1 MSCCLE
7 ILYDHY
13 SFDEFSS
20 TIVFSSINRRSRIIK
35 RYTTLI
41 AVYQSQMRSNRKFFS
56 NNNLQ
61 ISSPYVL
68 LLMCIISSWDNNC
81 FRLFCN
87 FQQFLHTKC
96 NKRFSFNL
104 FCMKIISMW
113 NENCEKEMQNNEN
126 WKAHYELIATEMII
140 KCLRAWNVEL
150 WKFETKSF
158 YRRILNAWIG
168 ISSNFLP
175 LINIWH
181 ISEARVYFWW
191 EIVIILLIYC
201 AKNSR
206 WKFISC
212 IPTSLTHFFIS
223 CTYFAT

>member
-7 ILYDHY
+7 IYDHY
-13 SFDEFSS
+13 SFDEFNS
-20 TIVFSSINRRSRIIK
+20 TIVFLSINRRSRIIK

-41 AVYQSQMRSNRKFFS
+41 AVYQSQMRSNRKIFS

-61 ISSPYVL
+61 ISSPYVLL

-113 NENCEKEMQNNEN
+113 NENFKRKCKIMKTEK
-126 WKAHYELIATEMII
+126 
-140 KCLRAWNVEL
+140 
-150 WKFETKSF
+150 
-158 YRRILNAWIG
+158 RIMSW
-168 ISSNFLP
+168 
-175 LINIWH
+175 
-181 ISEARVYFWW
+181 
-191 EIVIILLIYC
+191 
-201 AKNSR
+201 
-206 WKFISC
+206 
-212 IPTSLTHFFIS
+212 
-223 CTYFAT
+223 